1 MTLGISTANVA
12 NVVLDW
18 LRGVAPATVPGLWV
32 KLHIG
37 DPGAA
42 GTTFPSVVTTRVQAT
57 MNVASGGSITLS
69 AVSGSWSMTAT
80 ESITHISVHDA
91 SSGGNFRWSAILGT
105 ARSVNNGDTLTLTV
119 LTLGNA
125 PLAA

>member
-1 MTLGISTANVA
+1 MTVGISTANVA
-12 NVVLDW
+12 NIVLDW

-42 GTTFPSVVTTRVQAT
+42 GTTNPSVVTTRVQAT

-69 AVSGSWSMTAT
+69 AVSGSWSMTAS

-91 SSGGNFRWSAILGT
+91 VTGGNFRWSAVLGT
-105 ARSVNNGDTLTLTV
+105 PRNVNNGDTLTLTV
-119 LTLGNA
+119 LTLANT